1 MPSHCLR
8 RRFLQQVFHK
18 HGDIQ
23 HVSAKLLFSCIVS
36 IFMSSGIDELPE
48 TSQRKVLLHTDAK
61 VFANHLLDVVE
72 QSLHCR
78 RPNADLWPKLAA
90 IAELMVRWF
99 FPDRLL
105 GHRTCAPLEIVLAVV
120 FASRG
125 LVFLRS
131 QSWTQQ
137 TKRICRLLGPGEA
150 DVLLHGCP
158 SGDEAKAS
166 LLNEVVNRQRLLIE
180 GPPVLYGL
188 YQWWS
193 ECWRYVGI
201 GKLQRQSHV
210 EQGGL
215 SRRFMEHMLG
225 TMRASYRDGH
235 KLRYR
240 LARRTLPWASFFL
253 VCATG
258 SEPFIRACELVECKT
273 HQPRSNGVHVKLR
286 RKKRGRRRRPDKHSR
301 EKCSVEKPDITQ
313 NMIHVQYMKEM
324 RSCSARAPARGLAP
338 GQETSHADVWS
349 MQYKQAYIFTQHV
362 RRQQFGVIGPLDIH
376 APSFR
381 QLLLLYLCVK
391 KCLVNRDLADKYD
404 RFASMKCAQMLQH
417 LPKPGQRQQARRVID
432 EWLARHQFASTFLR
446 YVKLPHAHLVPYGH
460 RLLGAFLRQQV
471 QLHPTER
478 KWLASRVRFCVGKM
492 PTFKDD
498 WNHVKLCKQETD
510 HAIAEVPRKISGQVA
525 RIDKNWQV
533 EKRMGHADEMM
544 LCQDVL
550 WQELAKTNCKHKLR
564 KASMASLSAAAPR
577 PLIRRWKQQ
586 DLSQSDYEAYTA
598 EFQVP
603 DGVAIV
609 PDDKAKKVAWIMPA
623 VSYILLCMAFADAA
637 DSWKRSDI
645 DMGSANDWLCNVVM
659 AVLGAK
665 LASKFRITA
674 ASWLL
679 PYSYA
684 SIKEKCWQYGLRV
697 CFKKGH
703 SCVRKI
709 VSYARWERKL
719 VWRSVHRAW
728 DIILKSSGCT
738 CDVWSLNDAS
748 ARLKRGLEHLCPN
761 HSGRCHRCSSYL
773 PGCAGVVADAGQFFE
788 VVGVAT
794 AIREARELL
803 DVFAETHDDG
813 HVSVLWSRKKRGWIG
828 GKRLLHT
835 RKGITWHISELLRA
849 FVASM
854 SICFT
859 SMGSTV
865 FQLSGLPIGGL
876 LSKVAACITLG
887 GQERRWKRSVARRI
901 AQGFGT
907 HQSWNDA
914 VLHLRFTDDV
924 VLISK
929 MFCRHCLADLLK
941 LIYSVDFDVCEHSSR
956 LAWLDM
962 CIDLDSCQVGLHCK
976 SFCPPPHWS
985 APRHFLRSILLGRFS
1000 RWRAI
1005 DPPAQEWQR
1014 ACLLLLHDLRQASW
1028 PSSRVLSALFSINNI
1043 QFIPFVEFARAAW
1056 KLLCSK

>member
-1 MPSHCLR
+1 MEEERHR
-8 RRFLQQVFHK
+8 
-18 HGDIQ
+18 HG
-23 HVSAKLLFSCIVS
+23 
-36 IFMSSGIDELPE
+36 
-48 TSQRKVLLHTDAK
+48 
-61 VFANHLLDVVE
+61 
-72 QSLHCR
+72 
-78 RPNADLWPKLAA
+78 
-90 IAELMVRWF
+90 
-99 FPDRLL
+99 
-105 GHRTCAPLEIVLAVV
+105 
-120 FASRG
+120 
-125 LVFLRS
+125 
-131 QSWTQQ
+131 
-137 TKRICRLLGPGEA
+137 
-150 DVLLHGCP
+150 
-158 SGDEAKAS
+158 
-166 LLNEVVNRQRLLIE
+166 
-180 GPPVLYGL
+180 
-188 YQWWS
+188 
-193 ECWRYVGI
+193 
-201 GKLQRQSHV
+201 
-210 EQGGL
+210 
-215 SRRFMEHMLG
+215 
-225 TMRASYRDGH
+225 
-235 KLRYR
+235 
-240 LARRTLPWASFFL
+240 
-253 VCATG
+253 
-258 SEPFIRACELVECKT
+258 
-273 HQPRSNGVHVKLR
+273 
-286 RKKRGRRRRPDKHSR
+286 
-301 EKCSVEKPDITQ
+301 
-313 NMIHVQYMKEM
+313 
-324 RSCSARAPARGLAP
+324 
-338 GQETSHADVWS
+338 
-349 MQYKQAYIFTQHV
+349 
-362 RRQQFGVIGPLDIH
+362 
-376 APSFR
+376 
-381 QLLLLYLCVK
+381 
-391 KCLVNRDLADKYD
+391 
-404 RFASMKCAQMLQH
+404 
-417 LPKPGQRQQARRVID
+417 
-432 EWLARHQFASTFLR
+432 
-446 YVKLPHAHLVPYGH
+446 
-460 RLLGAFLRQQV
+460 
-471 QLHPTER
+471 
-478 KWLASRVRFCVGKM
+478 FC
-492 PTFKDD
+492 
-498 WNHVKLCKQETD
+498 
-510 HAIAEVPRKISGQVA
+510 
-525 RIDKNWQV
+525 
-533 EKRMGHADEMM
+533 
-544 LCQDVL
+544 
-550 WQELAKTNCKHKLR
+550 
-564 KASMASLSAAAPR
+564 
-577 PLIRRWKQQ
+577 
-586 DLSQSDYEAYTA
+586 
-598 EFQVP
+598 
-603 DGVAIV
+603 
-609 PDDKAKKVAWIMPA
+609 
-623 VSYILLCMAFADAA
+623 
-637 DSWKRSDI
+637 
-645 DMGSANDWLCNVVM
+645 
-659 AVLGAK
+659 VLGAK

-794 AIREARELL
+794 AIREAPELL

-1005 DPPAQEWQR
+1005 NPPAQEWQR